1 MSACSSWRTRER
13 RPFLL
18 SIFQLANSSACVRK
32 MSVRG
37 EKKRE
42 REGSGKQAN
51 LAGICSSFDVLFV
64 GTGHC
69 ALLVR

>member
-1 MSACSSWRTRER
+1 
-13 RPFLL
+13 
-18 SIFQLANSSACVRK
+18 